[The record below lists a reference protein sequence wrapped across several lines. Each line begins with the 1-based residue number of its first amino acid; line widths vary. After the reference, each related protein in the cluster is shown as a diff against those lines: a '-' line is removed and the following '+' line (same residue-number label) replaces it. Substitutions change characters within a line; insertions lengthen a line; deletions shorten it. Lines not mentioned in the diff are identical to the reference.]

1 MKESSLEFGTE
12 SDFVSNLFKSIISR
26 YPEESPKAIL
36 FVFWL
41 DSISVV
47 DAELFVVIRCSIEQ
61 YILFICWLLLLK
73 FLIFFINKI
82 INYF

>member
-47 DAELFVVIRCSIEQ
+47 DAELFVVIR
-61 YILFICWLLLLK
+61 
-73 FLIFFINKI
+73 
-82 INYF
+82 